1 MVDVTECISKKD
13 THEKCV
19 EDSANQQHDA
29 HQVVESDALDC
40 KVLDFLRVKNIVIF
54 KYVPTLR

>member
-1 MVDVTECISKKD
+1 MANVTECASKKD

-19 EDSANQQHDA
+19 VDSDNQQHDA

-40 KVLDFLRVKNIVIF
+40 KVLDFFGSKICHF
-54 KYVPTLR
+54 KYLPTLR